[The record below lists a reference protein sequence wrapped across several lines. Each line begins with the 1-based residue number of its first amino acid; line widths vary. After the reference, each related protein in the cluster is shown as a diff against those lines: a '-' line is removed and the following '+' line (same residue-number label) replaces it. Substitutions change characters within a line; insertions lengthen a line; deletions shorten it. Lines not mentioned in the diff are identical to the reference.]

1 MQKRNKDEACPPSG
15 CESKSRDTGANL
27 SFEDKIRLV
36 RNKNRQKKP
45 GRKNATWP
53 KCTGEKPNEMG
64 RLPRSSHII
73 NAKLIGMAG
82 PLRSGTERSSRCNAR

>member
-1 MQKRNKDEACPPSG
+1 MQKPAKDQACPPSG
-15 CESKSRDTGANL
+15 CESKSHDTPANL

-36 RNKNRQKKP
+36 RNKSRQKKP
-45 GRKNATWP
+45 GRKTATWP

-82 PLRSGTERSSRCNAR
+82 PWRRGTVRSGRCNAG